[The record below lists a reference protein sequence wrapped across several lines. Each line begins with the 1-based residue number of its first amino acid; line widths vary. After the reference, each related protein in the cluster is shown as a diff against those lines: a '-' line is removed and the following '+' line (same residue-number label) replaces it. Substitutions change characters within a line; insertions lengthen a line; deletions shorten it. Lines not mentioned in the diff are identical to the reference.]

1 MGKKKK
7 RQLSAAERAAKRKRR
22 QEYETIFVRG
32 KQKRVRRPPSIDGM
46 SVDEFIRANADPIF
60 LHQEG
65 LWDYL
70 ESDGDMYPRRPRA
83 AAVIRDGRESV
94 SFITVDD
101 GDDLI
106 VAFAVDLVDPGEI
119 ASLILQR
126 TPKYEA
132 LLPSEERGVSVS
144 HELHRDED
152 RDMAQHIVVDGSC
165 LDIETRRRSYR
176 LDVAR
181 VAPSETDHA
190 CEVLRHM
197 HRHGGFTLAIQ

>member
-1 MGKKKK
+1 
-7 RQLSAAERAAKRKRR
+7 
-22 QEYETIFVRG
+22 
-32 KQKRVRRPPSIDGM
+32 M

-70 ESDGDMYPRRPRA
+70 ESDGDMYSGRPRA
-83 AAVIRDGRESV
+83 AAVTRDGRESV

-106 VAFAVDLVDPGEI
+106 VAFAVDLVDAGGI

-126 TPKYEA
+126 TPKYEV
-132 LLPSEERGVSVS
+132 LLPPEERGVSVS
-144 HELHRDED
+144 HELYRDED
-152 RDMAQHIVVDGSC
+152 RDMAQHIVVNRSC
-165 LDIETRRRSYR
+165 VDIETSHRSYR
-176 LDVAR
+176 LDLSR

-190 CEVLRHM
+190 CEILRHM
-197 HRHGGFTLAIQ
+197 HRNGGFTLAIQ